1 MRILA
6 VSDVTMGYGTPQLP
20 LLTSSLAEHY
30 RGEGWILEPVQP
42 DLSPRHGLFPHL
54 RMESCPSTFHPHT
67 QQGRQEYLWRASQ
80 RVNELKP
87 DVLVIC
93 CTFCLPVAFRLNY
106 RPRKV
111 VYYSVESIPF
121 YGAFDEEMNRHTG
134 PLVDIVIF
142 PEENRALNE
151 INRYG
156 FREAVKLVLYNATN
170 RRDWPAPL
178 PADERNGRILYAGTI
193 SPSQTYAG
201 YYVNREMA
209 NLPVDLYGPLKFLA
223 ESDREAFL
231 RDLQPGMRYRGYV
244 DARELSAIRR
254 LYITSLVMWNPS
266 NENQYYAAPN
276 KFFDSI
282 ADGVPPVAAPHPQ
295 CKLLIERYQC
305 GLLTADWELESVQAA
320 LRRIVELYKRRA
332 EWERMVE
339 NCRRAVCQELNWD
352 TQFAKVIPHL

>member
-1 MRILA
+1 MRIVA

-42 DLSPRHGLFPHL
+42 ELAPRHGLFPNL

-67 QQGRQEYLWRASQ
+67 NQGRQEYLWRAAN

-93 CTFCLPVAFRLNY
+93 CTFCLPALFRVNY

-121 YGAFDEEMNRHTG
+121 YGAFDEEMNRHAG
-134 PLVDIVIF
+134 PLLDIVIF
-142 PEENRALNE
+142 PEENRALGE
-151 INRYG
+151 IGRYG
-156 FREAVKLVLYNATN
+156 FHEAVKLVLYNATN
-170 RRDWPAPL
+170 RSDWPEPL
-178 PADERNGRILYAGTI
+178 PMAERNGRILYAGTI

-201 YYVNREMA
+201 YYVNRELA
-209 NLPVDLYGPLKFLA
+209 NLPIDLYGPLKFPNEA
-223 ESDREAFL
+223 DRDAFL
-231 RDLQPGMRYRGYV
+231 RDLQPGIRYRGYV
-244 DARELSAIRR
+244 DARELSGIRR
-254 LYITSLVMWNPS
+254 QYITSTVMWNPS
-266 NENQYYAAPN
+266 NENQYFAAPN

-295 CKLLIERYQC
+295 CRQLIERYGC
-305 GLLTADWELESVQAA
+305 GILTKDWELESFASA
-320 LRRIVELYKRRA
+320 LRRMVEMYRKGP
-332 EWERMVE
+332 EWEQMAA
-339 NCRRAVCQELNWD
+339 NCRRAAAQELNWD
-352 TQFAKVIPHL
+352 AQFAKVRPHL